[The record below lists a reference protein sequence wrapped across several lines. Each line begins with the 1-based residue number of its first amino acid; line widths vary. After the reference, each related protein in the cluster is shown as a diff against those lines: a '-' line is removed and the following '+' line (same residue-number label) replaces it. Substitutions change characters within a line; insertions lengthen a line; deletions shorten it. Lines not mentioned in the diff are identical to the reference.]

1 MEMIHLPPGIAV
13 RGYER
18 AVEDAYFVLD
28 GALTAGWKEAGE
40 AAEQR
45 LGRLD
50 VILNPPGCTRSF
62 RNDGVAPAIFMLVSG
77 NAPGHQVRFE
87 RA

>member
-1 MEMIHLPPGIAV
+1 MIHLPPGIAV

-28 GALTAGWKEAGE
+28 GALTVGLEDGGDTVE
-40 AAEQR
+40 ER

-50 VILNPPGCTRSF
+50 VILNPPGRSHYF
-62 RNDGVAPAIFMLVSG
+62 RNDGVTDATFMLVSG
-77 NAPGHQVRFE
+77 NAPGEDFRFE
-87 RA
+87 PA